1 MLLTN
6 RKIRLF
12 LEFPL
17 QKRLLE
23 VLCSEEMTFTDVFR
37 HLSLLPEWR
46 EEETFLKHPI
56 ILEEQGLMLNEETPL
71 SQLGLSDA
79 GKLKIYF

>member
-1 MLLTN
+1 
-6 RKIRLF
+6 
-12 LEFPL
+12 
-17 QKRLLE
+17 
-23 VLCSEEMTFTDVFR
+23 MTFTDVFR